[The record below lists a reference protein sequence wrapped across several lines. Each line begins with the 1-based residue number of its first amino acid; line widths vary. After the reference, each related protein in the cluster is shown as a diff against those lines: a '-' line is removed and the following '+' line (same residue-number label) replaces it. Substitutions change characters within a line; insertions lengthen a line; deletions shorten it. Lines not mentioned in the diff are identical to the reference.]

1 MNILDRIVEV
11 KKEEVALLRRDGW
24 ATPEEDLAPRR
35 DFRARI
41 EDAPSGMA
49 VISEI
54 KKASPSKGLIC
65 EDFDPEAIAADY
77 ERGGARAVSVLTDER
92 FFQGSITFLPAVR
105 AASSLPLLRKD
116 FIIHPCQIEQA
127 AAWGADAVLL
137 IAAILDSVQLR
148 DYRQMAA
155 EMGLAALVEVHDRQE
170 METAL
175 ASGAGIIGINNR
187 NLRDF
192 TVSLDTTVE
201 LAGMADGEALIVSE
215 SGIFTRDDVL
225 RVAAAGAKAVLV
237 GESLMRADDRAAAVA
252 ALAG

>member
-1 MNILDRIVEV
+1 
-11 KKEEVALLRRDGW
+11 
-24 ATPEEDLAPRR
+24 
-35 DFRARI
+35 
-41 EDAPSGMA
+41 
-49 VISEI
+49 VIAEI

-116 FIIHPCQIEQA
+116 FIVHPCQIEQA

-201 LAGMADGEALIVSE
+201 LAGMAEGEALIVSE

-225 RVAAAGAKAVLV
+225 KVAAAGARAVLV

-252 ALAG
+252 AFAG